1 MTANIARGAVHA
13 NAASGRAYQLATTR
27 TMPTAVNADAAL
39 NIIELGT
46 TLGFSFREGFGPLAV
61 ADATGPFGTPTP
73 PERLGEAE

>member
-13 NAASGRAYQLATTR
+13 NAASGLAYQLASTS

-46 TLGFSFREGFGPLAV
+46 TLGFSFREAFGRLPV
-61 ADATGPFGTPTP
+61 ADATGPFRIRAP